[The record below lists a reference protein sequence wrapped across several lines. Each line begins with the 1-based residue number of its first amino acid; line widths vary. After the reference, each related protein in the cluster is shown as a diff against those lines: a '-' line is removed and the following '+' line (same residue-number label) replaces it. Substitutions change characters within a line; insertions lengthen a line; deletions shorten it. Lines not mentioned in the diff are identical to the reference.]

1 MEVFVFRNI
10 STFTDKLIF
19 NSPSCI
25 HIFLIAGLVNILGGT
40 EIVEYS
46 DIPHFPQSTV
56 VGHKSRLVF
65 GRVSDIPVMLMQGRF
80 HHYEGYPIQMVNL
93 IHITYEKYNFFLKI
107 GAFTSIKYYLYSV
120 ECQYES

>member
-10 STFTDKLIF
+10 STNYITDKLIF

-80 HHYEGYPIQMVNL
+80 HHYEGYPIQMVNR
-93 IHITYEKYNFFLKI
+93 IHITCEKYELCITLIISSCKLERSLNEILF
-107 GAFTSIKYYLYSV
+107 V
-120 ECQYES
+120 

>member
-10 STFTDKLIF
+10 STNYITDKLIF

-25 HIFLIAGLVNILGGT
+25 HIFFIAGLVNILGST

-80 HHYEGYPIQMVNL
+80 HHYEGYPIQMVNI
-93 IHITYEKYNFFLKI
+93 IHITYEKILISSWKLERSLNEILF
-107 GAFTSIKYYLYSV
+107 V
-120 ECQYES
+120 

>member
-1 MEVFVFRNI
+1 MWRYSSFVI
-10 STFTDKLIF
+10 FTDKLIF
-19 NSPSCI
+19 NPPSCI

-80 HHYEGYPIQMVNL
+80 HHYEGYSIQMVNI
-93 IHITYEKYNFFLKI
+93 IHITYEKI
-107 GAFTSIKYYLYSV
+107 
-120 ECQYES
+120 

>member
-1 MEVFVFRNI
+1 MVSNIEVFVFRNI
-10 STFTDKLIF
+10 STKYITDIQLTILYTYIF
-19 NSPSCI
+19 
-25 HIFLIAGLVNILGGT
+25 IAGLVNILGSP

-80 HHYEGYPIQMVNL
+80 HHYEGYPIQMVNI
-93 IHITYEKYNFFLKI
+93 IHITHEK
-107 GAFTSIKYYLYSV
+107 
-120 ECQYES
+120 

>member
-1 MEVFVFRNI
+1 MELGLVSNMEVFVFRNI

-25 HIFLIAGLVNILGGT
+25 HIFFIAGLVNILECT
-40 EIVEYS
+40 EIVDYS

-80 HHYEGYPIQMVNL
+80 HHYEGYPIQMVN
-93 IHITYEKYNFFLKI
+93 IIYIN
-107 GAFTSIKYYLYSV
+107 
-120 ECQYES
+120 

>member
-1 MEVFVFRNI
+1 MEVFIFHNI
-10 STFTDKLIF
+10 FTNLITDKLTF
-19 NSPSCI
+19 NSPSY
-25 HIFLIAGLVNILGGT
+25 IFHFIAGLVNILEST
-40 EIVEYS
+40 ENVEYS

-93 IHITYEKYNFFLKI
+93 IHITYEKY
-107 GAFTSIKYYLYSV
+107 
-120 ECQYES
+120 